1 MIGMCVESSIRYI
14 PLQEV
19 LEVMEEYKEEWDGMA
34 SGELQEYVG
43 ELIDDGDYRYNASL
57 MSDFD
62 YTYKEVEG
70 KGVVEDTQEEW
81 DKVNKVAREGYII
94 YFEVYDYQ
102 CSFYD
107 YGDDCDEYDVMDLG
121 KGAVSDCGYI
131 FPEGFMS

>member
-43 ELIDDGDYRYNASL
+43 ELIDDGDYKYNTSL

-107 YGDDCDEYDVMDLG
+107 YEEDCDEYDVMDLG

>member
-1 MIGMCVESSIRYI
+1 MIGKCVESSIRYI

-107 YGDDCDEYDVMDLG
+107 YEEDCDEYDVMDLG